1 METDWKLHIQSSDNF
16 VRGFFLCFSQ
26 ESVYGILRENA
37 KDRRL
42 MGIKMKHLIDK
53 LEREKALTKTE
64 WITLLNGRTPDLA
77 EYLFAKA
84 RDIRHQH
91 YGRDIYIRGLIE
103 FTNYCR
109 NNCYYC
115 GIRRGNEG
123 LKRYRLTEEEIL
135 SCCEQGYALGF
146 RTFVLQG
153 GEDLY
158 FTQEKSFIRKIAEM
172 FMAFRLENT
181 YTKDEILELYVNSI
195 YFGDG
200 YYCIYDASQGYFGK
214 APIDM
219 TDYECT
225 LLAGIPNAP
234 SVYSLTANP
243 ELAEQRQEYVV
254 QRMVQYGYISADEAQ
269 SILQDQS

>member
-1 METDWKLHIQSSDNF
+1 MRKTILRLLLLVVAVAVMAGCVLIGRGYQMYQAALTQQSLESKVEEIQSDSSYTELSELPQMYLNAVVAVEDHRF
-16 VRGFFLCFSQ
+16 EQHF
-26 ESVYGILRENA
+26 GIDLIAIGRAAWNNLTSWSLREGGSTITQQLA
-37 KDRRL
+37 K
-42 MGIKMKHLIDK
+42 
-53 LEREKALTKTE
+53 
-64 WITLLNGRTPDLA
+64 N
-77 EYLFAKA
+77 
-84 RDIRHQH
+84 
-91 YGRDIYIRGLIE
+91 
-103 FTNYCR
+103 
-109 NNCYYC
+109 
-115 GIRRGNEG
+115 
-123 LKRYRLTEEEIL
+123 
-135 SCCEQGYALGF
+135 
-146 RTFVLQG
+146 
-153 GEDLY
+153 LY
-158 FTQEKSFIRKIAEM
+158 FTQEKSFVRKIAEM

-254 QRMVQYGYISADEAQ
+254 QRMVQYGYISEDEAQ

>member
-1 METDWKLHIQSSDNF
+1 MKRIRKFLIRSFALAMLTMLVVGGVLGGFGYKMYRDALAEQPLEEKVAEIQADPDYTTLAEIPEIYLDAVVAVEDHRF
-16 VRGFFLCFSQ
+16 EQHF
-26 ESVYGILRENA
+26 GIDLIAIGRAAWNNLTSWSLRE
-37 KDRRL
+37 
-42 MGIKMKHLIDK
+42 GGS
-53 LEREKALTKTE
+53 T
-64 WITLLNGRTPDLA
+64 ITQQL
-77 EYLFAKA
+77 
-84 RDIRHQH
+84 
-91 YGRDIYIRGLIE
+91 
-103 FTNYCR
+103 
-109 NNCYYC
+109 
-115 GIRRGNEG
+115 
-123 LKRYRLTEEEIL
+123 
-135 SCCEQGYALGF
+135 
-146 RTFVLQG
+146 
-153 GEDLY
+153 
-158 FTQEKSFIRKIAEM
+158 
-172 FMAFRLENT
+172 AFRLENT

-254 QRMVQYGYISADEAQ
+254 QRMVQYGYISEGEAQ

>member
-1 METDWKLHIQSSDNF
+1 MKRIRKFLIRSFALAMLTML
-16 VRGFFLCFSQ
+16 VVGGVLGGFGYKMYRDALAEQPLEEKVAEIPEIYLDAVVAVEDHRFEQHF
-26 ESVYGILRENA
+26 GIDLIAIGRATRNNLTSWSLREGGSTITQQLA
-37 KDRRL
+37 K
-42 MGIKMKHLIDK
+42 
-53 LEREKALTKTE
+53 
-64 WITLLNGRTPDLA
+64 N
-77 EYLFAKA
+77 
-84 RDIRHQH
+84 
-91 YGRDIYIRGLIE
+91 
-103 FTNYCR
+103 
-109 NNCYYC
+109 
-115 GIRRGNEG
+115 
-123 LKRYRLTEEEIL
+123 
-135 SCCEQGYALGF
+135 
-146 RTFVLQG
+146 
-153 GEDLY
+153 LY
-158 FTQEKSFIRKIAEM
+158 FTQEKSFVRKIAEM

-254 QRMVQYGYISADEAQ
+254 QRMVQYGYISEDEAQ